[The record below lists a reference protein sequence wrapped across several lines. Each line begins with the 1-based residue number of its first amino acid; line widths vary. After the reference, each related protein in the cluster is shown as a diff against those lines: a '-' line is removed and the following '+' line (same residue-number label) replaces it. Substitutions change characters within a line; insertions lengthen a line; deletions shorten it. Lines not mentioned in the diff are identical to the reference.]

1 MDERPPRLLP
11 PGVGRQVERRSRT
24 ERPRDWLDELIQD
37 AEARGLFRDLA
48 GRGRPLDLSV
58 NPFEPREWRLGH
70 RLLREHGFAP
80 EWIQLD
86 REIRAGL
93 DEARRVLETALQLM
107 ARAPA
112 PAEPSPARGWR
123 RALARLQSLLRPAAA
138 IPPPDPGRLAAEA
151 ERRFRERVAEVN
163 RLIERYNLLVPIPWL
178 QRRKLDAE
186 AELAEFRR
194 RAGLAPS
201 DPAADRDVPDG
212 PGGGAPRRA

>member
-1 MDERPPRLLP
+1 M
-11 PGVGRQVERRSRT
+11 GRQAQRRSRT

-86 REIRAGL
+86 REIRAGME
-93 DEARRVLETALQLM
+93 DARRVLATALDLL
-107 ARAPA
+107 ARTAAVSAQP
-112 PAEPSPARGWR
+112 PPPTRGWR
-123 RALARLQSLLRPAAA
+123 RVLARWQALWRPAPA
-138 IPPPDPGRLAAEA
+138 IPPPDPGRLLAEA

-194 RAGLAPS
+194 RAGLVGRGAGAGGGM
-201 DPAADRDVPDG
+201 PAGRDG
-212 PGGGAPRRA
+212 GGGAPA